1 MDKDYI
7 KKAIKEDY
15 ARAAQTG
22 SGCCKSGCCGQEST
36 KDISMDIGYSRQD
49 LERIPQGADLGLG
62 CGNPGA
68 LASIKPG
75 ETVLDLGSGA
85 GIDCFIAASRVGS
98 QGKVIGVDM
107 TPEMIEKAKAF
118 AEKENYNN
126 VEFILG
132 EIEDLPVPEGS
143 VDLIISNC
151 VINLSTRKKEVFE
164 QAFKALKPGGRVVV
178 SDIVLLKD
186 LPQVVMENRSA
197 YTSCLSGA
205 IRKDRYLEL
214 IEQAGFEKIE
224 VLSEDY
230 YPLIFSG
237 LSKLNH
243 PDISKDLEKAAVSIK
258 IIAFKPSGN

>member
-15 ARAAQTG
+15 ARAAQAG
-22 SGCCKSGCCGQEST
+22 SGCCQSGCCDQEST

-49 LERIPQGADLGLG
+49 LDRIPQGADLGLG

-107 TPEMIEKAKAF
+107 TPEMIEKARAF

-132 EIEDLPVPEGS
+132 EIEDLPVSEGS

-164 QAFKALKPGGRVVV
+164 QAFEVLKPGGRVVV

-186 LPQVVMENRSA
+186 LPR
-197 YTSCLSGA
+197 
-205 IRKDRYLEL
+205 
-214 IEQAGFEKIE
+214 
-224 VLSEDY
+224 
-230 YPLIFSG
+230 
-237 LSKLNH
+237 
-243 PDISKDLEKAAVSIK
+243 
-258 IIAFKPSGN
+258 